1 MSNEQ
6 DQSPESREIEQAR
19 GQSGRLASYPPYER
33 WDDWVEYDSRQ
44 WPKKVERRYSLVPTI
59 CFNCEAACGLLA
71 YIDKQTGEIQKL
83 EGNPL
88 HPGSRGR
95 NCAKGPATINQI
107 HDPERILYPL
117 KRVGARGEGQW
128 EQTTWDEVLDT
139 FAAKI
144 RAALIEDRRDEVIYH
159 VGRPGHDGY
168 IDRVLQAWG
177 VDGHNSHTNICSSS
191 ARVGYA
197 LWQGADRPSPDYAN
211 AKFILLLSS
220 HLEAGHYFNPHAQRI
235 IEGKTAGAKI
245 AVIDPR
251 LSNTAS
257 MAHYWLSPW
266 PGTEAALLLA
276 MAHVILKEESFD
288 REFVKQW
295 VNWEEFMKAERP
307 QLPCSFDSFIKT
319 LKEIYAEFTP
329 EYASTE
335 CGVEAEKIVTIAR
348 EIAGAGSAFAAHVW
362 RSAASGNE
370 GGWQVARADVFE
382 RAYRQRRDGRR
393 RAS

>member
-1 MSNEQ
+1 MSNEP
-6 DQSPESREIEQAR
+6 DQVFRVRQRWSKHSRRAGGSQA
-19 GQSGRLASYPPYER
+19 YPPYER

-71 YIDKQTGEIQKL
+71 YVDKETGEIQKL

-88 HPGSRGR
+88 HPASRGR
-95 NCAKGPATINQI
+95 NCAKGPATINQL
-107 HDPERILYPL
+107 HDPERILYPM

-128 EQTTWDEVLDT
+128 ERTTWDEVLDT

-197 LWQGADRPSPDYAN
+197 LWQGPDRPSPDYAN

-235 IEGKTAGAKI
+235 IEGKMSGSKDRRHRPAIIEHGF
-245 AVIDPR
+245 D
-251 LSNTAS
+251 
-257 MAHYWLSPW
+257 
-266 PGTEAALLLA
+266 GELLA
-276 MAHVILKEESFD
+276 FAL
-288 REFVKQW
+288 
-295 VNWEEFMKAERP
+295 
-307 QLPCSFDSFIKT
+307 
-319 LKEIYAEFTP
+319 
-329 EYASTE
+329 
-335 CGVEAEKIVTIAR
+335 AR
-348 EIAGAGSAFAAHVW
+348 HGS
-362 RSAASGNE
+362 GL
-370 GGWQVARADVFE
+370 VARYGE
-382 RAYRQRRDGRR
+382 RDLERREL
-393 RAS
+393 